1 MESPEQTANILLL
14 VISRLVIENKKI
26 RCKQNHKNDV
36 ICDSVRSNSKLDI
49 CICSDQDCDMRLDIF
64 TIIFGTHSATAA

>member
-26 RCKQNHKNDV
+26 RYKQNHKNDV
-36 ICDSVRSNSKLDI
+36 ICRMHHDI
-49 CICSDQDCDMRLDIF
+49 LMK
-64 TIIFGTHSATAA
+64 